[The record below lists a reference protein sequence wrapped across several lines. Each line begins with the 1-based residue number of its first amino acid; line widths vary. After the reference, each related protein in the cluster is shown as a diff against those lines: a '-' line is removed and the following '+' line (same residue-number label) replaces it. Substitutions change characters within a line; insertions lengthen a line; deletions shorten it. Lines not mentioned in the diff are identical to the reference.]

1 MSINVQPKTQLIG
14 ANQTAPG
21 QFAQQRLAVD
31 QPAVGRAGSQ
41 NQAIDRQGNALA
53 LSQGQ
58 GKRQGTSLALQRRQ
72 PCGQH
77 LQAPLALTLLN
88 HLGDLRRNA
97 ITMHIPVTPQMTQ
110 EALTVG
116 KRQGLP
122 DALSLLTYRVQ
133 HHLPG
138 KPLLCRA
145 EHIGAHQPQPLTE
158 RALIVLTRP
167 GRRSAAGVA
176 PG

>member
-1 MSINVQPKTQLIG
+1 VSINVQPKTQLIG

-31 QPAVGRAGSQ
+31 QPAVGRAGRQ

-53 LSQGQ
+53 RG
-58 GKRQGTSLALQRRQ
+58 RVSLRNALRS
-72 PCGQH
+72 P
-77 LQAPLALTLLN
+77 APSAVRPAPSGSLALTLLK

-116 KRQGLP
+116 KRQTLP
-122 DALSLLTYRVQ
+122 DALSLLTHRVQ

-145 EHIGAHQPQPLTE
+145 GTSARTC
-158 RALIVLTRP
+158 
-167 GRRSAAGVA
+167 RSR
-176 PG
+176 